1 MSYINFSDTSIAFA
15 SKSNRDLAW
24 ARRLF
29 AVIQNPFLVKTGKIF
44 LKIALF
50 IKFPIGWIMKPTLYR
65 HFAGGETI
73 EECLPTV
80 EKMAILN
87 VKSILDYS
95 VEGADSEKEFDAVHQ
110 EIARTIVVA
119 ADNPNIIFAV
129 FKPTALVFP
138 AILKKRGFDRL
149 ELTPEEKSAFE
160 NFRKRVDLLCQLA
173 HEKGVPVLI
182 DAEDV
187 WFQQSIDD
195 VVTEMMR
202 KYNLKRAIVWNT
214 WQMYRTDRL
223 ENLKETLELARKEKF
238 FVGVKF
244 VRGAYMEKE
253 RIRAKKGNYPSPIHA
268 DKEATD
274 KCFNQGLELAMG
286 NLDVCEIFDGTHN
299 EQSVQLLCNLMEAQ
313 KIEKNDSRV
322 WFSQLYGMSDHIS
335 FNLAHQGY
343 NVVKYIPYGPVRSVA
358 PYLIRRAEE
367 NTSIK
372 GQTGRELSLLLQ
384 EVKRRS
390 NAS

>member
-1 MSYINFSDTSIAFA
+1 MSHINFSDTAIAFA

-29 AVIQNPFLVKTGKIF
+29 AVIQNPFLVKTGKVF

-65 HFAGGETI
+65 HFVGGETI
-73 EECLPTV
+73 DECLPTV
-80 EKMAILN
+80 QKMAQLN

-110 EIARTIVVA
+110 EIARTIVMA
-119 ADNPNIIFAV
+119 AENPNIIFAV

-138 AILKKRGFDRL
+138 SILKKRGFDKF
-149 ELTPEEKSAFE
+149 ELSTEEKLAFE
-160 NFRKRVDLLCQLA
+160 NFRQRVDLLCQLA
-173 HEKGVPVLI
+173 HEKGVPLLI

-187 WFQQSIDD
+187 WFQQSIDE
-195 VVTEMMR
+195 VVTEMMK
-202 KYNLKRAIVWNT
+202 KYNQKRAIVWNT

-223 ENLKETLELARKEKF
+223 DNLTEILQLARTEKF

-253 RIRAKKGNYPSPIHA
+253 RMRAKKGNYPSPIHA
-268 DKEATD
+268 DKDATD
-274 KCFNQGLELAMG
+274 NSFNEGLKLAVE
-286 NLDVCEIFDGTHN
+286 NLDMCEIFNGTHN
-299 EQSVQLLCNLMEAQ
+299 EHSSRLLCNLMETNGIAM
-313 KIEKNDSRV
+313 NDSRI

-384 EVKRRS
+384 EVERRKKVS
-390 NAS
+390 